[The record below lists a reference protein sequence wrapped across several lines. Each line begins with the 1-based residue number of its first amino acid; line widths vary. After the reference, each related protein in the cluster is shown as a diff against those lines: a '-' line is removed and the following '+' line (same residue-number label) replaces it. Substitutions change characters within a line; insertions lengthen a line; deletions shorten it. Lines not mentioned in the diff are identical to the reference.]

1 MPLRKNDGHPVD
13 PEKFEQTLE
22 ELLARFGG
30 VSRLPATV
38 RGTWIHEGQRFEDES
53 LRVFVD
59 APDTR
64 ANRQFFL
71 RLKARLLERFEQVE
85 IYIASYPIDI
95 L

>member
-1 MPLRKNDGHPVD
+1 MPLRKNDGRPVD

-38 RGTWIHEGQRFEDES
+38 RGIWTHKGQRFEDDS

-59 APDTR
+59 VPDTR

-71 RLKARLLERFEQVE
+71 KLKARLLKRFEQIE
-85 IYIASYPIDI
+85 IYIASHPIDI